1 MSEEY
6 RKQYR
11 EKEIELQMNQ
21 EKYKKNNR
29 SIENWK
35 TNKRRL
41 NLAKQL
47 RSESAAV
54 FPCIHDEKLPFTD
67 DRSPYVLL
75 KNIPEDVKRN
85 FGRQIFDRVINYLRL
100 LAMKELFPHG
110 SILNQV
116 LIRLDESKKAVE
128 SINLSP
134 TFLSTL
140 PQSLNQIKE
149 LQEFLY
155 LREALPESNHT
166 IDYYFPPNQ
175 IGIAGQLE
183 LEDVACIVD
192 CVDQIDLVNNI
203 GMQFISGGQLLTA
216 EDLLRLLGK
225 QLCQQGENDSI
236 WLLMAR
242 FCVEHQAIGHLSS
255 VPAWMSEYVQY
266 QNAKPLPDIFVDN
279 AMSNQPLEMLR
290 MCLGMYPTDLG
301 IHADLPG
308 NLNAHLKELP
318 VWY

>member
-1 MSEEY
+1 MSDDY
-6 RKQYR
+6 LKQY
-11 EKEIELQMNQ
+11 EAKKKELQQVQALSVTNQ
-21 EKYKKNNR
+21 QGLDSRKINR
-29 SIENWK
+29 
-35 TNKRRL
+35 RRM

-67 DRSPYVLL
+67 DRSPYILL
-75 KNIPEDVKRN
+75 QQIPEDVKRN
-85 FGRQIFDRVINYLRL
+85 FGRKIFDRVINYLRL
-100 LAMKELFPHG
+100 LAMKGLFPHG
-110 SILNQV
+110 SILKQV
-116 LIRLDESKKAVE
+116 LIRLDEQQKAVE
-128 SINLSP
+128 SINLNP

-155 LREALPESNHT
+155 LREALPESNQT
-166 IDYYFPPNQ
+166 IDYYFPPTQ

-192 CVDQIDLVNNI
+192 NVNQIDLVNNI

-242 FCVEHQAIGHLSS
+242 FCVEHQAIGHLNS

-266 QNAKPLPDIFVDN
+266 QNSKPLPDIFVDN

-301 IHADLPG
+301 ITANLPG
-308 NLNAHLKELP
+308 NLNMHL
-318 VWY
+318 

>member
-1 MSEEY
+1 
-6 RKQYR
+6 
-11 EKEIELQMNQ
+11 
-21 EKYKKNNR
+21 
-29 SIENWK
+29 
-35 TNKRRL
+35 
-41 NLAKQL
+41 
-47 RSESAAV
+47 
-54 FPCIHDEKLPFTD
+54 
-67 DRSPYVLL
+67 
-75 KNIPEDVKRN
+75 
-85 FGRQIFDRVINYLRL
+85 
-100 LAMKELFPHG
+100 MKELFPHG

-116 LIRLDESKKAVE
+116 LIRLDDQKKAVE

-140 PQSLNQIKE
+140 PQPLDQIKE

-155 LREALPESNHT
+155 LREALPESNKT

-192 CVDQIDLVNNI
+192 NVYQIDLVNNI
-203 GMQFISGGQLLTA
+203 VMQFISGGQLLTA

-225 QLCQQGENDSI
+225 QLRQQGENDSI

-242 FCVEHQAIGHLSS
+242 FCVEHQAVGHLSS

-308 NLNAHLKELP
+308 NLNTHLQELP
-318 VWY
+318 VWYQQRVYQIFFHANSFTIGPFSPNGVVISLGDSAEDLKRLCDSYE